1 MQQNNNAL
9 GTEKI
14 GKLVFRLAVPSVV
27 AQLINLVYNMVDRIY
42 IGHIAEVGRL
52 ALTGV
57 GVCMPLM
64 MILMA
69 FSQLIGAGGAP
80 LASIALGKQDTQ
92 KAERILGTCAV
103 ALTGMSVLLMA
114 VVRPASES
122 LLLLF
127 GASSDTLPYALDYM
141 NTYIWG
147 TLFSTFS
154 VGLNAFITAQG
165 FTKVSMISVLV
176 GAVCNIIL
184 DPIFIFAL
192 HMGVRGAAL
201 ATVLSQGLSAIWVLA
216 FLSGKRTKLRLRRTG
231 LRIELRLL
239 GSCLALGLS
248 PFMMQLTEC
257 VLSICFNRSLLRYGG
272 DIAVGAMTI
281 FATVMQFAMLPLM
294 GVAQGVQPITGYN
307 YGAGNKSRVAEAFK
321 LLLKISLSYSCALWL
336 LILLFPQLFIL
347 PFTNDAALITYSSS
361 MIRIY
366 FAMIVV
372 MGAQIACQNTFLA
385 LGNAKTS
392 LFLALLRK
400 VFLLIPL
407 IYILPCFI
415 PNQALAVFLAEP
427 ISDTIAV
434 STTLTLFWKHYRSE
448 LFGREANA

>member
-1 MQQNNNAL
+1 MQQTNNAL

-14 GKLVFRLAVPSVV
+14 SKLVFRLAIPSVV

-42 IGHIAEVGRL
+42 IGHIAEVGSL

-69 FSQLIGAGGAP
+69 FSQLVGAGGAP

-92 KAERILGTCAV
+92 KADRILGTCSV
-103 ALTGMSVLLMA
+103 ALLVMSIALMVA
-114 VVRPASES
+114 VRCSSKS

-127 GASSDTLPYALDYM
+127 GASSDTLPFAQEYM
-141 NTYIWG
+141 NMYVWG
-147 TLFSTFS
+147 TLFSTCS

-165 FTKVSMISVLV
+165 FTKVSMVSVLV

-192 HMGVRGAAL
+192 RMGVRGAAL
-201 ATVLSQGLSAIWVLA
+201 ATVLSQGVSAVWVLA
-216 FLSGKRTKLRLRRTG
+216 FLTGKRTNLRLRPAV
-231 LRIELRLL
+231 LRVDFRLL

-257 VLSICFNRSLLRYGG
+257 VLTICFNRSLLRYGG
-272 DIAVGAMTI
+272 DVAVGAMTI
-281 FATVMQFAMLPLM
+281 FATVMQLAVLPLM
-294 GVAQGVQPITGYN
+294 GMAQGVQPITGYN
-307 YGAGNKSRVAEAFK
+307 YGAGNKARVAEAFK
-321 LLLKISLSYSCALWL
+321 LLLKLSLSYSCVMWL
-336 LILLFPQLFIL
+336 LVLLFPRLFIL
-347 PFTNDAALITYSSS
+347 PFTNDAALIAYSRS

-415 PNQALAVFLAEP
+415 PNQAMAVFLAEP
-427 ISDTIAV
+427 ISDTIAA
-434 STTLTLFWKHYRSE
+434 STTLTLFWKHYRNE
-448 LFGREANA
+448 LFGHEASA

>member
-1 MQQNNNAL
+1 MQQNNSAL
-9 GTEKI
+9 GTEKMS
-14 GKLVFRLAVPSVV
+14 KLVFRLAIPSVV

-42 IGHIAEVGRL
+42 IGHIPEVGRL

-92 KAERILGTCAV
+92 KAERILSTCAV
-103 ALTGMSVLLMA
+103 ALMIMSIALMA
-114 VVRPASES
+114 AVRSTSEQ

-127 GASSDTLPYALDYM
+127 GASDDTLPFALEYM
-141 NTYIWG
+141 NMYVWG

-154 VGLNAFITAQG
+154 IGLNAFITAQG
-165 FTKVSMISVLV
+165 FTTVSMVSVLV

-201 ATVLSQGLSAIWVLA
+201 ATVLSQGLSAIWVLV
-216 FLSGKRTKLRLRRTG
+216 FLSGKRTKLRLQAAG
-231 LRIELRLL
+231 LRIDIRLL

-294 GVAQGVQPITGYN
+294 GLTQGVQPITGYN
-307 YGAGNKSRVAEAFK
+307 YGAGNKARVAEAFK
-321 LLLKISLSYSCALWL
+321 LLLKISLSYSSALWL
-336 LILLFPQLFIL
+336 LILLFPRLFIL
-347 PFTNDAALITYSSS
+347 PFTNDAALIAYSSS

-366 FAMIVV
+366 FATIVV
-372 MGAQIACQNTFLA
+372 MGAQLACQNTFLA

-407 IYILPCFI
+407 IYILPSFLQD
-415 PNQALAVFLAEP
+415 QAMAVFLAEP
-427 ISDTIAV
+427 IADTIAV
-434 STTLTLFWKHYRSE
+434 STTLALFWKHYRGE
-448 LFGREANA
+448 LFGRGKRA

>member
-1 MQQNNNAL
+1 MQQNNSAL

-14 GKLVFRLAVPSVV
+14 SKLVWRLAVPSVV

-42 IGHIAEVGRL
+42 IGHIAEVGSL
-52 ALTGV
+52 ALTSV

-80 LASIALGKQDTQ
+80 MASIALGKQDAQ

-103 ALTGMSVLLMA
+103 SLVVLSIALTAA
-114 VVRPASES
+114 VRSTSKS

-127 GASSDTLPYALDYM
+127 GASSGTLPYALEYM
-141 NTYIWG
+141 NMYVWG
-147 TLFSTFS
+147 TLFSTCS
-154 VGLNAFITAQG
+154 VGLNYFITAQG
-165 FTKVSMISVLV
+165 FTKISMVSVLV
-176 GAVCNIIL
+176 GAICNIIL

-201 ATVLSQGLSAIWVLA
+201 ATVLSQGLSAIWVLV
-216 FLSGKRTKLRLRRTG
+216 FLSGRRTTLRLQPSG
-231 LRIELRLL
+231 LRMDFRLL

-257 VLSICFNRSLLRYGG
+257 VLSVCFNRSLLRYGG
-272 DIAVGAMTI
+272 DVAVGAMTV
-281 FATVMQFAMLPLM
+281 FSTVMQLAMLPLM
-294 GVAQGVQPITGYN
+294 GMAQGVQPITGYN
-307 YGAGNKSRVAEAFK
+307 YGAGNTARVAEAFK
-321 LLLKISLSYSCALWL
+321 LLLKISLGYSCVMWL
-336 LILLFPQLFIL
+336 LILVFPRLFIL
-347 PFTNDAALITYSSS
+347 PFTNDAALITYSSG
-361 MIRIY
+361 MIRVY
-366 FAMIVV
+366 FAMLVM

-407 IYILPCFI
+407 IYILPCFL
-415 PNQALAVFLAEP
+415 PNQAMAVFLAEP
-427 ISDTIAV
+427 ISDTIAA
-434 STTLTLFWKHYRSE
+434 STTMALFWKHYRSE
-448 LFGREANA
+448 LFGHKENG